1 MIIANRRCL
10 TLFFKCYHGKH
21 KEFIDM
27 KCTSP
32 THKQA
37 GFTLLEVL
45 VVAICIIIL
54 IGLVLALR

>member
-1 MIIANRRCL
+1 
-10 TLFFKCYHGKH
+10 
-21 KEFIDM
+21 M

>member
-1 MIIANRRCL
+1 
-10 TLFFKCYHGKH
+10 
-21 KEFIDM
+21 M

-32 THKQA
+32 TQNQA

-45 VVAICIIIL
+45 VVAICVIIL